1 MKKIILIAIVACFAI
16 TLLGLNSCEE
26 KKIPDGRFI
35 GTWIS
40 TDLTDTLQFKDETK
54 FIRFRKSGFYDF
66 FDYSYTQGSIT
77 ITYTGPMKILSRPT
91 THRYT
96 LKNGL
101 LMINFT
107 NECFGFDSRVMNYKK
122 AYLE

>member
-1 MKKIILIAIVACFAI
+1 MKKLILIALFVFASI
-16 TLLGLNSCEE
+16 SMLNLSSCEE

-40 TDLTDTLQFKDETK
+40 SDLTDTLRFNDDNK
-54 FIRFRKSGFYDF
+54 FIRFRKTGFYDF
-66 FDYSYTQGSIT
+66 FDYSYTEDSIT
-77 ITYTGPMKILSRPT
+77 IKYTGPNKILCIPT

-96 LKNGL
+96 LKSGQ
-101 LMINFT
+101 LMIDFT
-107 NECFGFDSRVMNYKK
+107 NECYGFESRVINYNK